1 MNSETTLLQLVSRR
15 ESIGMPIAILSAR
28 SGVKEPTV
36 KRILGGRAAQA
47 SFAHFAAVAEALG
60 TPIGFAAVDPDQFRR
75 AQARAKAEQIAR
87 MVQGTSALEGQA
99 VDGVD
104 YQRLI
109 ERTTND
115 LLRGSRK
122 RLWSA

>member
-1 MNSETTLLQLVSRR
+1 
-15 ESIGMPIAILSAR
+15 
-28 SGVKEPTV
+28 
-36 KRILGGRAAQA
+36 
-47 SFAHFAAVAEALG
+47 
-60 TPIGFAAVDPDQFRR
+60 
-75 AQARAKAEQIAR
+75 

-99 VDGVD
+99 VDGAD

-122 RLWSA
+122 RLWST

>member
-47 SFAHFAAVAEALG
+47 SFAHVAAVAEALG

-115 LLRGSRK
+115 LLRG
-122 RLWSA
+122 

>member
-1 MNSETTLLQLVSRR
+1 
-15 ESIGMPIAILSAR
+15 
-28 SGVKEPTV
+28 
-36 KRILGGRAAQA
+36 
-47 SFAHFAAVAEALG
+47 
-60 TPIGFAAVDPDQFRR
+60 
-75 AQARAKAEQIAR
+75 
-87 MVQGTSALEGQA
+87 VQGTSALEGQA

>member
-1 MNSETTLLQLVSRR
+1 
-15 ESIGMPIAILSAR
+15 
-28 SGVKEPTV
+28 
-36 KRILGGRAAQA
+36 
-47 SFAHFAAVAEALG
+47 
-60 TPIGFAAVDPDQFRR
+60 VDPDQFRR

>member
-1 MNSETTLLQLVSRR
+1 MNSQTTLLQLVSRR

-47 SFAHFAAVAEALG
+47 SFAHVAAVAEALG